1 MSEPILKVE
10 NLSASYGS
18 IVALKSVSMEVYEG
32 EIVTIIGANGA
43 GKTTLLSCISG
54 LMPYKGEITFHG
66 EKLGG
71 KVVKVL
77 FVMELAGLEGR
88 KDLEGYDV
96 DSVIVYPGK

>member
-18 IVALKSVSMEVYEG
+18 IVALKSISMEVYEG
-32 EIVTIIGANGA
+32 EIVAIIGANGA

-54 LMPYKGEITFHG
+54 LMPYKGEIDFKG

-71 KVVKVL
+71 KIVKTIVVKNKLVN
-77 FVMELAGLEGR
+77 
-88 KDLEGYDV
+88 
-96 DSVIVYPGK
+96 VIIK